1 MIEKK
6 KLFGSLFLLISFLQ
20 KKMAVINSVR
30 MCFITQAR
38 REGLISRLLDQ

>member
-20 KKMAVINSVR
+20 KMAVINSVR